1 MPREKGQ
8 RNNPVLRGEDALE
21 VLNALAERE
30 TNASHIILGLGQRVL
45 GLEGTSIRSGM
56 DRNEDGRDMPTYA
69 IAFTHPHR
77 DTNFLAFLTSR
88 QTWKPG
94 EHGQLAFGIR
104 IRVKE
109 TFKAHTQDLTAC
121 CKAQPRKVLETGTI
135 SAEPMIRSSDPCSIS
150 SGRSTNSGTD
160 ECTQFRTYVGW
171 LATLIW
177 NV

>member
-8 RNNPVLRGEDALE
+8 PNNPVLRGEDALE

-56 DRNEDGRDMPTYA
+56 DRDEDGRDMPTYA

-109 TFKAHTQDLTAC
+109 TFRAHTQDPHRLLQGPTS
-121 CKAQPRKVLETGTI
+121 ESTGDWYN
-135 SAEPMIRSSDPCSIS
+135 IRRTDDSLV
-150 SGRSTNSGTD
+150 RSVFD
-160 ECTQFRTYVGW
+160 LVRQVYE
-171 LATLIW
+171 LW
-177 NV
+177 N